1 MKGRRLPERHGR
13 RVAEVS
19 SIALAKRSDLT
30 PPAASSELP
39 DNVRSLLD
47 WLVDEEVKRW
57 LREVK

>member
-1 MKGRRLPERHGR
+1 MKGRHSSERHGR
-13 RVAEVS
+13 RVAEVT
-19 SIALAKRSDLT
+19 SIVPPGRSDLT
-30 PPAASSELP
+30 PTTASSELS